1 MAGISRKFLTA
12 LGIETEKAD
21 EIMDAYSKDID
32 ELKSERDALKNE
44 KQALKDA
51 KTNLEKLRKDYD
63 ELKEQ
68 VDNGK
73 SPYKVKYEAIKEE
86 FEAYKAET
94 EQAKTHASKAE
105 AYRAILKE
113 IGVSEKRI
121 DSIIKITDIDGLEMD
136 GNGFKDVEKIKKD
149 ASEEW
154 ADFITT
160 TTQKGA
166 DTTTPPANTGG
177 GKMTKEE
184 IFKIK
189 DASERQK
196 AIADN
201 HELFGF

>member
-1 MAGISRKFLTA
+1 
-12 LGIETEKAD
+12 
-21 EIMDAYSKDID
+21 
-32 ELKSERDALKNE
+32 
-44 KQALKDA
+44 
-51 KTNLEKLRKDYD
+51 
-63 ELKEQ
+63 
-68 VDNGK
+68 
-73 SPYKVKYEAIKEE
+73 
-86 FEAYKAET
+86 
-94 EQAKTHASKAE
+94 
-105 AYRAILKE
+105 
-113 IGVSEKRI
+113 
-121 DSIIKITDIDGLEMD
+121 MD